1 MNPRSRPLV
10 TFLKLFSPSVRR
22 SLALGMVVAVLLAV
36 LDFIA
41 LLLLYPVFFTL
52 AAGPEAELTLP
63 LDLPGL
69 EGASPE
75 LLVGLAMGCLLLRS
89 VGGFAYRH
97 WWTRKV
103 ADAEVALSSRLLHAY
118 AFAPYEFHLRNNSA
132 DMLAKA
138 VAHVN
143 MTANSGLN
151 GVVQLATDFTSV
163 LALGSALFIANPM
176 AAAAVFAYLALAGSG
191 FAFLSRRF
199 TARQSDVY
207 GKRVAEVYA
216 QATTVLRGI
225 RELTVAGARGRAL
238 GLIDLARSEM
248 TKAQRNMLVLTDVPR
263 LVLELALYVAIM
275 VALLAVLASTE
286 PDSALPVV
294 ALYVIAGL
302 RILPAIARGLASLTQ
317 MRTGVQMGG
326 QVSAELARVED
337 AESSIC
343 SLAPSIPARGALH
356 LSGVTYRY
364 DNGPPVLHEL
374 DLTVE
379 HGEYVA
385 VVGRSGAGKST
396 LLAIVL
402 GLLNPNS
409 GTVEYAGT
417 SVSGVGSDWLEHVAY
432 LPQDVFI
439 LDDSVATNVALGYE
453 QVDEAA
459 VWDALDDAAVADYI
473 RGMPGQLG
481 ARLGENGARL
491 SLGQRQRLGL
501 ARALYRRPSVLVLDE
516 PTASLDA
523 GTEAA
528 VMATI
533 DALKGTVSILAV
545 SHRLSILGGA
555 DAVLSLS
562 EGRLDL
568 VDLDNLLRDQTA

>member
-1 MNPRSRPLV
+1 MSLPSRPLV

-36 LDFIA
+36 LDFLA
-41 LLLLYPVFFTL
+41 LMLLYPVFFTL
-52 AAGPEAELTLP
+52 AAGPEAELALP

-69 EGASPE
+69 DGASPE

-89 VGGFAYRH
+89 VGGFAYRY
-97 WWTRKV
+97 WWTRRV
-103 ADAEVALSSRLLHAY
+103 AAAEVALSSRLLHAY

-151 GVVQLATDFTSV
+151 GLVQLATDFTSV
-163 LALGSALFIANPM
+163 LALGSALFIANPT
-176 AAAAVFAYLALAGSG
+176 AAAAVFAYLALAGTC
-191 FAFLSRRF
+191 FALLSRRF
-199 TARQSDVY
+199 TARQSAVY
-207 GKRVAEVYA
+207 GERVGEVYA

-263 LVLELALYVAIM
+263 LVLELALYIAIM
-275 VALLAVLASTE
+275 VALLAILASTE

-302 RILPAIARGLASLTQ
+302 RILPAISRGLASLTQ
-317 MRTGVQMGG
+317 LRTGVQMGA
-326 QVSAELARVED
+326 QVTQELARVKETD
-337 AESSIC
+337 TSATA
-343 SLAPSIPARGALH
+343 LAPSIPARGALR
-356 LSGVTYRY
+356 LSGVTYSY
-364 DNGPPVLHEL
+364 DDGLAVLRGL
-374 DLTVE
+374 DMTVGQ
-379 HGEYVA
+379 GEYVA
-385 VVGRSGAGKST
+385 VVGQSGAGKST
-396 LLAIVL
+396 LLAVVL
-402 GLLNPNS
+402 GLLRPDS

-417 SVSGVGSDWLEHVAY
+417 SVSGVGSNWLEHVSY

-459 VWDALDDAAVADYI
+459 VWRALDEAAIAPYI
-473 RGMPGQLG
+473 RGMPDQLET
-481 ARLGENGARL
+481 RLGESGARL
-491 SLGQRQRLGL
+491 SVGQRQRLGL
-501 ARALYRRPSVLVLDE
+501 ARALYRRPSLLVLDE
-516 PTASLDA
+516 PTASLDTR
-523 GTEAA
+523 TEAA
-528 VMATI
+528 VMETI
-533 DALKGTVSILAV
+533 DGLKGQVSILAV
-545 SHRLSILGGA
+545 SHRIGILGGA

-562 EGRLDL
+562 EGRLEL
-568 VDLDNLLRDQTA
+568 VDLDRLIRSRTT